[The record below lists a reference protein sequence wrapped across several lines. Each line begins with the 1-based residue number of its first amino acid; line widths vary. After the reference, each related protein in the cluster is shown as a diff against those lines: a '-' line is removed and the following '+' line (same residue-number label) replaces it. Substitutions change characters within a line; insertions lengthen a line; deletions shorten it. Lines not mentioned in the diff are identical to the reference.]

1 VTELQVA
8 TAAGLRRPGAGG
20 ELDGRS
26 LVGLASEAER
36 RWALAGDGA
45 ILRSEEGGWEEVATL
60 PDPPPRCLLPTDQ
73 GLLVGTALARLFRLR
88 RDVLEPVEA
97 FDEAPGRDGWYTPW
111 GGPPD
116 TRSLALDR
124 TGTVYANVH
133 VGGIVRSTPD
143 GGWEP
148 TIDVDADVHQ
158 VIAHPER
165 DRLVLAATAYG
176 LARSE
181 DGGDRWDTADDGL
194 HAPYCRAVTVA
205 GETVLVTAST
215 GPSTRRAALYR
226 GPVDGGGPL
235 ERCGGGLPEWFPSN
249 IDSHCLAASGP
260 GVAFGTAA
268 GELWASDDEGRT
280 WDLVEE
286 GLPPVRAVLV
296 SPGVTGG

>member
-1 VTELQVA
+1 VTDLLVA
-8 TAAGLRRPGAGG
+8 TAAGLRRLGAET
-20 ELDGRS
+20 ELDGRP

-36 RWALAGDGA
+36 RWALAGDGT
-45 ILRSEEGGWEEVATL
+45 ILRSDEDGWEEVARL
-60 PDPPPRCLLPTDQ
+60 DEPAPRCLLPTDE
-73 GLLVGTALARLFRLR
+73 GLLVGAALARLFRLR

-116 TRSLALDR
+116 TRSLALDQS
-124 TGTVYANVH
+124 GTVYANVH
-133 VGGIVRSTPD
+133 VGGIVRSTPE

-158 VIAHPER
+158 VVTHPER

-176 LARSE
+176 LARSA
-181 DGGDRWDTADDGL
+181 DGGDSWETADDGL

-215 GPSTRRAALYR
+215 GPSTRRAAIYR
-226 GPVDGGGPL
+226 RPLDGGGPL
-235 ERCGGGLPEWFPSN
+235 ERCRGGLPEWFPSN

-260 GVAFGTAA
+260 RVAFGTAA
-268 GELWASDDEGRT
+268 GELWSSEDEGGT
-280 WDLVEE
+280 WERLDDA
-286 GLPPVRAVLV
+286 LPPVRAVLV
-296 SPGVTGG
+296 GP

>member
-1 VTELQVA
+1 VTDLLVA
-8 TAAGLRRPGAGG
+8 TAAGLRRPGAET
-20 ELDGRS
+20 ELEGRS

-36 RWALAGDGA
+36 RWALAGDGT
-45 ILRSEEGGWEEVATL
+45 ILRSEEDGWEEVARLTE
-60 PDPPPRCLLPTDQ
+60 PAPRCLLPTDE
-73 GLLVGTALARLFRLR
+73 GVLVGTALARLFRLR

-116 TRSLALDR
+116 TRSLALDQS
-124 TGTVYANVH
+124 GTVYANVH
-133 VGGIVRSTPD
+133 VGGIVRSTSE

-176 LARSE
+176 LARST
-181 DGGDRWDTADDGL
+181 DGGANWETADDGL

-215 GPSTRRAALYR
+215 GPSTRRAAIYR
-226 GPVDGGGPL
+226 RPLEGGGPL

-249 IDSHCLAASGP
+249 IDSHCLAASGRR
-260 GVAFGTAA
+260 VAFGTAA
-268 GELWASDDEGRT
+268 GELWASEDEGGT
-280 WDLVEE
+280 WERVED

-296 SPGVTGG
+296 SAEVSGG